1 MSNTPLKKG
10 SNDRAIPGADD
21 KVEHVFLNE
30 PGECAENTVM
40 TCEALCSLS
49 CSPPPASVASAS
61 STEEKLAQLSSKCCP
76 KQHQLPMFLSKTY
89 HMIDRCDPT
98 VATWS
103 PSGDNFVVKN
113 VEKFAQ
119 DILPM
124 YFKHSNFS
132 SFARQLN
139 FYGFRKLKAEPILT
153 ADFDA
158 RTACYVRFYHEK
170 FQKGQSELWGQIKR
184 ATKSEMQSKDDVD
197 GLRGEICRMKD
208 HMQCMSVDF
217 DRRLSEM
224 SYDYNRRITNL
235 SVEYDKLAGLVQQ
248 LIATKGVEAIAGSH
262 SSAPDMLRSL
272 THAALS
278 LQGSMRTHH
287 DDMTVPAATASYPAQ
302 DDPTSEICAGTR
314 RSWITQESEPRK
326 CKKTHVARF
335 DDS

>member
-1 MSNTPLKKG
+1 
-10 SNDRAIPGADD
+10 
-21 KVEHVFLNE
+21 
-30 PGECAENTVM
+30 
-40 TCEALCSLS
+40 
-49 CSPPPASVASAS
+49 
-61 STEEKLAQLSSKCCP
+61 
-76 KQHQLPMFLSKTY
+76 
-89 HMIDRCDPT
+89 MIDRCDPS

-119 DILPM
+119 DVLPM

-170 FQKGQSELWGQIKR
+170 FQKNNPDLLAQIKR

-197 GLRGEICRMKD
+197 SLRGEICKLKD
-208 HMQCMSVDF
+208 NMQCISLDF
-217 DRRLSEM
+217 DRRMSEM
-224 SYDYNRRITNL
+224 SYEYNRRISTL
-235 SVEYDKLAGLVQQ
+235 SIEYDKLVILVEQ
-248 LIATKGVEAIAGSH
+248 LLASKGVEAVIGGP

-278 LQGSMRTHH
+278 LQGSMRSPRGIS
-287 DDMTVPAATASYPAQ
+287 DMTVPTASLASHVTSTT
-302 DDPTSEICAGTR
+302 DAGVGKRRRECPTDEL
-314 RSWITQESEPRK
+314 
-326 CKKTHVARF
+326 
-335 DDS
+335 DSHRMSKSRVD